1 MATKKQND
9 FETPVLAAPALIDQL
24 EDANRPERCVLSA
37 EAWNVRALD
46 LAGFARTDCEQADQR
61 LSKLRPSPE
70 IDPVLKFLAALERH
84 YSTPRACTVPL
95 DGDAHSFAAVYFA
108 ANVTPQAVLASAF
121 NLDLKL
127 LHLSA
132 IAALRAT
139 RNAPQVFA
147 GGCAGVEEHA
157 QHIEGLKE
165 QLRDLYMQAANA
177 LDYERD
183 VEFKDG
189 IATYRMSHGAVRIGT
204 GKGDGVAV
212 EALVHWLRSR
222 SEQTKTQASQEVAA

>member
-1 MATKKQND
+1 MATKKPNN
-9 FETPVLAAPALIDQL
+9 FEAPVLAAPALIDQL
-24 EDANRPERCVLSA
+24 EDANRPERCILSA
-37 EAWNVRALD
+37 EPWNARALD
-46 LAGFARTDCEQADQR
+46 LAGFSRTDCEQADQR

-70 IDPVLKFLAALERH
+70 NDPVLKFLAALERH
-84 YSTPRACTVPL
+84 YSTPRGCTVPL

-127 LHLSA
+127 LQLSA
-132 IAALRAT
+132 VAALRAT

-147 GGCAGVEEHA
+147 EGCASVEEHA
-157 QHIEGLKE
+157 QHIEALKQ
-165 QLRDLYMQAANA
+165 QLRDLYTQAANA

-189 IATYRMSHGAVRIGT
+189 IATYRMSMRAVRVGS
-204 GKGDGVAV
+204 GKGDAIAV
-212 EALVHWLRSR
+212 EALLHWLRSQ
-222 SEQTKTQASQEVAA
+222 SEKTKTQPSHEVAA